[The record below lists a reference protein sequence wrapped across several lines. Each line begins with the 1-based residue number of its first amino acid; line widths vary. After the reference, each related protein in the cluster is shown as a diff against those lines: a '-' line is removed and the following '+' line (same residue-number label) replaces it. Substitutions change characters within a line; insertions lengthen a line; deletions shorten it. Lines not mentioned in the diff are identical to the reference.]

1 MLRERSVKDT
11 STWQLA
17 EYKDVYMAF
26 IMHKIFFLSQ
36 LKINKEETCVCI
48 TECELLIV
56 KFQDM
61 S

>member
-11 STWQLA
+11 STCQFT

-26 IMHKIFFLSQ
+26 IMHKAFFLSQ
-36 LKINKEETCVCI
+36 LKINKEKTHVFI
-48 TECELLIV
+48 TQCELFIV
-56 KFQDM
+56 KFQGM